1 MKDFHLLG
9 KELLQPFVFLDVIMD
24 ELDGQ
29 SPCNLYGTFSFLSSV
44 EPCLCP
50 PNDAVSVRIDADG
63 SLNVE
68 ALNVY
73 LKVCQRVENALA
85 L

>member
-9 KELLQPFVFLDVIMD
+9 KEILQPFVFLDVIMD

-29 SPCNLYGTFSFLSSV
+29 SPCNLNGTFAFFSSV
-44 EPCLCP
+44 EPCLGP
-50 PNDAVSVRIDADG
+50 PNDAVSVWIDADG